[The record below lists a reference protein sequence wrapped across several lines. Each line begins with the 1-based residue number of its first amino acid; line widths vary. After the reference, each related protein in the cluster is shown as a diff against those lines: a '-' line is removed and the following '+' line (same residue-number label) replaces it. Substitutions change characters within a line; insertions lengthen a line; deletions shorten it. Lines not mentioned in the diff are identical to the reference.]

1 MNERDFCYWLQ
12 GYFELNGTREL
23 SAKQV
28 EIVREHL
35 QLVLNKVTNA
45 PVDLSS
51 RTFVDVPTHLTC

>member
-12 GYFELNGTREL
+12 GYFELNGAEEL

-35 QLVLNKVTNA
+35 QLVLNKVTRA
-45 PVDLSS
+45 SVDLSS